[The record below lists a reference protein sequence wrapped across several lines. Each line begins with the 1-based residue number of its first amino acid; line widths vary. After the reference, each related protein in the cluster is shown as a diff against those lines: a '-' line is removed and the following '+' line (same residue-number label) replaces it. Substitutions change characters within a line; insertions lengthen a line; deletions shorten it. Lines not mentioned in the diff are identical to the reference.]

1 MTDAAGVTGLVV
13 GQPFDVVKVRYQTPS
28 YNARYS
34 STFGALGAILRE
46 EGVSEECSACVLEVA
61 LMADERSVQGSHVT
75 HGELFI
81 RGETELR

>member
-1 MTDAAGVTGLVV
+1 MSLLVRQVGRSTPCRVTEAAGVTGLVV

-46 EGVSEECSACVLEVA
+46 EGVSLAVSRRA
-61 LMADERSVQGSHVT
+61 LRAALIPR
-75 HGELFI
+75 
-81 RGETELR
+81 